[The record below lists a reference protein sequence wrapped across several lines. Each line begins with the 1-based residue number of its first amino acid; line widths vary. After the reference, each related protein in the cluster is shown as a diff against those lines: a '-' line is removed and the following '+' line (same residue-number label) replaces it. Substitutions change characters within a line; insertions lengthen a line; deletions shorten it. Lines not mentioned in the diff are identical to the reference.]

1 MQDGGGD
8 NWTGA
13 YIALT
18 IDGTEQQVSITGSST
33 SQSTSSQTITI
44 TASNTAVSWSFNQGN
59 ADLDKLAEISFVIS
73 KGGTEL
79 YAMNASSTVTGTF
92 NLCSTSSSTTSSR
105 TTSSSKADVK
115 SSASKTVKNTSNSSN
130 RNEVAYKRFTNPR
143 YREALAVGNWKVRKK
158 ISGGADAGLFK
169 ISSAAVPI
177 DAKGNTAMEDV
188 LVFITPPDYDNPTDA
203 NGDGV
208 YEVTV
213 DLINEDDGG
222 KEIPVTVNQKEIAVP
237 ENAAKTV
244 EIQSIGAS
252 PSQDTDGDGVPDIRD
267 NSPLYRNANQADADG
282 DGIGDVTDD
291 DDQDGVWNP
300 NDGCAG
306 TALGARV
313 DSFGCAL
320 FYLPTNNFSIA
331 KTEKCVGTN
340 SISIGAVRD
349 DLTYNVVV
357 SGAVSQTASFTGSTY
372 SLENLSAGAYSVC
385 LTVEGQSADVYQRCY
400 NMTIT
405 EPQALNVYT
414 MTDPGNNSVTFNL
427 EGGTVYNITH
437 NGMTTQTSESSY
449 TVSMKAGMNTIDI
462 NTGIGCQGEYATTY
476 FNSSPVDL
484 APNPFNSSVK
494 LFIGGDDQA
503 VSVSIFNMTGNQI
516 LKTEK
521 VLEFNSR
528 TLDINTTGLTA
539 GTYLIKINGATT
551 KQTFVA
557 IKQ

>member
-1 MQDGGGD
+1 M
-8 NWTGA
+8 
-13 YIALT
+13 
-18 IDGTEQQVSITGSST
+18 
-33 SQSTSSQTITI
+33 
-44 TASNTAVSWSFNQGN
+44 
-59 ADLDKLAEISFVIS
+59 
-73 KGGTEL
+73 
-79 YAMNASSTVTGTF
+79 
-92 NLCSTSSSTTSSR
+92 
-105 TTSSSKADVK
+105 
-115 SSASKTVKNTSNSSN
+115 
-130 RNEVAYKRFTNPR
+130 
-143 YREALAVGNWKVRKK
+143 AVGSWKVRKT
-158 ISGGADAGLFK
+158 ISGGADAGLFT
-169 ISSAAVPI
+169 IGSEAVGEPS
-177 DAKGNTAMEDV
+177 AKGVIQYEDV
-188 LVFITPPDYDNPTDA
+188 LQFITPPSFDNPTDA
-203 NGDGV
+203 NKDGI

-213 DLINEDDGG
+213 DLINSDDGG

-237 ENAAKTV
+237 ERESITV

-252 PSQDTDGDGVPDIRD
+252 PSQDTDEDGIPDVSD
-267 NSPLYRNANQADADG
+267 NSPLYANRNQADYDG
-282 DGIGDVTDD
+282 DAVGNVTDD

-300 NDGCAG
+300 NDACLT
-306 TALGARV
+306 TALGAKV
-313 DSFGCAL
+313 NTFGCAL
-320 FYLPTNNFSIA
+320 FYLPTTNFSIN

-400 NMTIT
+400 SMTIT
-405 EPQALNVYT
+405 EPDPLTVYT
-414 MTDPGNNSVTFNL
+414 MTDPGSNSVTFNL
-427 EGGTVYNITH
+427 DGGTVYNINH

-449 TVSMKAGMNTIDI
+449 TVSLKAGMNSINI

-484 APNPFNSSVK
+484 APNPFMSSVK
-494 LFIGGDDQA
+494 LFIGGDDDT
-503 VSVSIFNMTGNQI
+503 VSVSVFNITGNEV

-521 VLEFNSR
+521 VLGFNSR
-528 TLDINTTGLTA
+528 IVSINTTSLTA